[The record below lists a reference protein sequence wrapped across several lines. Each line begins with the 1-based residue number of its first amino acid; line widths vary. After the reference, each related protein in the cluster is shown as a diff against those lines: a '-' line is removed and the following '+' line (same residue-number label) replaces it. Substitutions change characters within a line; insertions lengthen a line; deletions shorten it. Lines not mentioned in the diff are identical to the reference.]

1 MTSNMYRVDHFY
13 GSPTHL
19 KNCKS
24 ELDEVLAPCRSKS
37 QWNIY
42 KLWSQDVAQ
51 LLVHVSCNVSADGK
65 YLSAAADESADCFP
79 LNFGSWYWR
88 SWCKNKPQNEP
99 LFFTPFQQQ
108 LSIFL
113 SHCCTKGITKYT
125 PLPLTADTKLQRLR
139 KKERQNSNAAIMVS
153 LTNHNQLASIAW
165 TCSKKSAEQQV
176 NLKLVRKWGSLSP
189 S

>member
-24 ELDEVLAPCRSKS
+24 ELDEILAPCRSEN

-51 LLVHVSCNVSADGK
+51 LLVHVSCRVSADGK
-65 YLSAAADESADCFP
+65 YLYAAADD
-79 LNFGSWYWR
+79 LNFGSWYWK

-125 PLPLTADTKLQRLR
+125 PLPLIVDTKLQRLR
-139 KKERQNSNAAIMVS
+139 KREAKFKCCYNGV
-153 LTNHNQLASIAW
+153 TN
-165 TCSKKSAEQQV
+165 
-176 NLKLVRKWGSLSP
+176 
-189 S
+189 

>member
-1 MTSNMYRVDHFY
+1 MTLNIYRGDHFY
-13 GSPTHL
+13 SSPTYL
-19 KNCKS
+19 KNRKS
-24 ELDEVLAPCRSKS
+24 ELDEIMAPCSSKCQLMENICLRQLIS
-37 QWNIY
+37 Q
-42 KLWSQDVAQ
+42 LT
-51 LLVHVSCNVSADGK
+51 VS
-65 YLSAAADESADCFP
+65 P
-79 LNFGSWYWR
+79 LNFCSWCWK

-125 PLPLTADTKLQRLR
+125 PLPLIADTKLQRLR
-139 KKERQNSNAAIMVS
+139 KKERQNSNAGIMVS

-165 TCSKKSAEQQV
+165 TCSKKSAEQRV
-176 NLKLVRKWGSLSP
+176 NLKLVRKLGSLSP